1 MVGKSM
7 PGRADVFIA
16 LKRDAKTMIAQRM
29 EHARGLADTLFVLN
43 TLGDDRAVAET
54 WVMGERRHA
63 KG

>member
-1 MVGKSM
+1 
-7 PGRADVFIA
+7 
-16 LKRDAKTMIAQRM
+16 RM

-43 TLGDDRAVAET
+43 TLGDDRAVAGT

>member
-1 MVGKSM
+1 
-7 PGRADVFIA
+7 
-16 LKRDAKTMIAQRM
+16 
-29 EHARGLADTLFVLN
+29 N

>member
-1 MVGKSM
+1 
-7 PGRADVFIA
+7 GREADFVA
-16 LKRDAKTMIAQRM
+16 LDLAATPMIAQRM

-54 WVMGERRHA
+54 WVMGERRHV

>member
-1 MVGKSM
+1 
-7 PGRADVFIA
+7 
-16 LKRDAKTMIAQRM
+16 MIAQRM

-54 WVMGERRHA
+54 CDGERRHV

>member
-1 MVGKSM
+1 
-7 PGRADVFIA
+7 PGREADFVA
-16 LKRDAKTMIAQRM
+16 LDLAATPMIAQRM

>member
-1 MVGKSM
+1 
-7 PGRADVFIA
+7 
-16 LKRDAKTMIAQRM
+16 MIAQRM

-54 WVMGERRHA
+54 WVMGERRHV